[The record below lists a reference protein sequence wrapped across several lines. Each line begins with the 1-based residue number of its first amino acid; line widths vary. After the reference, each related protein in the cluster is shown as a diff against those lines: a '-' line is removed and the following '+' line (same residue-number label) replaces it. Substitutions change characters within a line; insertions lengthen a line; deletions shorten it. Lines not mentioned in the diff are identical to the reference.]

1 MLYHSEQER
10 SHGSQRGTRSYLDPR
25 GIDRVSAEAV
35 WNLSVTLILLRMQ
48 TWHTLQSSSVKTV
61 SMPWTKVKIESRRIM
76 SDDIWDVGLITNK
89 WPWYQKTNRFK
100 NDYVNLTFLNITS
113 ISSRNLFLR
122 SLRGSNNQSISFES
136 YKSSKSAFDE
146 ERYDFK
152 EWKSE
157 NWRKAFSV
165 KVLSQ
170 TSSSGLSTI
179 STRH

>member
-10 SHGSQRGTRSYLDPR
+10 SQGSQRGTRSYLDPR

-100 NDYVNLTFLNITS
+100 NDYVNLTFLNISS

-122 SLRGSNNQSISFES
+122 SLRGSNNQCISFRS
-136 YKSSKSAFDE
+136 HKSSKSAFDGE
-146 ERYDFK
+146 MYDFK
-152 EWKSE
+152 KWKSWKWKWTLEWKDSI
-157 NWRKAFSV
+157 RLF
-165 KVLSQ
+165 
-170 TSSSGLSTI
+170 GLSL
-179 STRH
+179 